1 MNRLQMMAL
10 ILVFGV
16 FTHGHGQV
24 VLNEILAS
32 NQAVNANSYGEYGDW
47 IELNNAS
54 EDTIDLAGYFLS
66 DRPQAELWQ
75 LILSTSES
83 YAEFDA
89 AIVG

>member
-1 MNRLQMMAL
+1 MGIGLS
-10 ILVFGV
+10 F
-16 FTHGHGQV
+16 
-24 VLNEILAS
+24 
-32 NQAVNANSYGEYGDW
+32 Y
-47 IELNNAS
+47 NAS
-54 EDTIDLAGYFLS
+54 EDAIDLAGYFLS